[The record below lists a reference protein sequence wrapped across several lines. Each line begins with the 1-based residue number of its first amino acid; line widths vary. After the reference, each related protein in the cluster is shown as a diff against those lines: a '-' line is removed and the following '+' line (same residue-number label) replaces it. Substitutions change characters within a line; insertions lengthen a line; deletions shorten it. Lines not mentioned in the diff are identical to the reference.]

1 MTKEE
6 KIISK
11 LYEAKKF
18 ELKAHEV
25 ELSDYVDVVGIY
37 NQIEKNYNA
46 IIKQTASARA
56 ELKKAIGFLQ
66 EQDGLTNKF
75 NSELSLFEKKA
86 KELGVDYKTT
96 FPEFVKYE
104 NAISKQY
111 APQNFKEVLT
121 AYENL

>member
-1 MTKEE
+1 MNQEQ
-6 KIISK
+6 KIINK
-11 LYEAKKF
+11 LYEAKRL

-25 ELSDYVDVVGIY
+25 KLSDYVDVVGIY

-46 IIKQTASARA
+46 IIKQTASART
-56 ELKKAIGFLQ
+56 ELKKSVGLLQ
-66 EQDGLTNKF
+66 EQDALTNNF
-75 NSELSLFEKKA
+75 NSQLSLFEKKA

-104 NAISKQY
+104 DAIRKQY

-121 AYENL
+121 AYDNL